1 MNLFSQTDNT
11 QRILTH
17 KGRNFNYNQYKCQ
30 ENFQDS
36 AETAIFA
43 PRKLKIAFTGQAKP
57 HWTTALRL
65 YNTKNLC

>member
-17 KGRNFNYNQYKCQ
+17 KGRNLNYNQDKCQ

-43 PRKLKIAFTGQAKP
+43 PRILKIAFTVDRRSRIDNGRVP
-57 HWTTALRL
+57 E
-65 YNTKNLC
+65 